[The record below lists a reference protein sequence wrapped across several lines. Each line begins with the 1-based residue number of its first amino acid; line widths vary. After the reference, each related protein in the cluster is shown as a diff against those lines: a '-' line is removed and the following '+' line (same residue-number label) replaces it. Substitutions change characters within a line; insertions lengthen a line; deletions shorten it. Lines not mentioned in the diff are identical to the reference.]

1 MTIGDLNMTN
11 RAGFVEALGW
21 VFENSPWVA
30 ERAWARRP
38 FESLDVLHDALTSE
52 VASATPD
59 EQLALLCAHPDLG
72 AVRLK
77 PDPTNGSDSTDGG
90 VRLQAD
96 QYDMSHASK
105 REQAEAGLD
114 SLSRSDLD
122 RMGAL
127 TGAYRD
133 KFGFPFLYAVK
144 GSTMQDILNALE
156 TRLPATRDAEIGEAL
171 RQVSRIARFRLEDVF
186 S

>member
-30 ERAWARRP
+30 DRAWARRP

-72 AVRLK
+72 AVGLT
-77 PDPTNGSDSTDGG
+77 PDTTE
-90 VRLQAD
+90 
-96 QYDMSHASK
+96 DMSHASK

-114 SLSRSDLD
+114 SLSRAELD

-171 RQVSRIARFRLEDVF
+171 RQVSRIAQFRLEDVF

>member
-72 AVRLK
+72 TVRLGAVRLK
-77 PDPTNGSDSTDGG
+77 PDTTE
-90 VRLQAD
+90 
-96 QYDMSHASK
+96 DMSHASK